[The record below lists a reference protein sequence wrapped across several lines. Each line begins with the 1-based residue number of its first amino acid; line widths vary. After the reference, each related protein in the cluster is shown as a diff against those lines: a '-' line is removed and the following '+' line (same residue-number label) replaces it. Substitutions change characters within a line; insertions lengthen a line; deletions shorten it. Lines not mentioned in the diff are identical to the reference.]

1 MTMIRSIS
9 QSSPLSLAP
18 VTTSLPALFHRKGGP
33 DSGTPGAEEIE
44 DAVVKFDQAHSDF
57 DNAKLAARLVVA
69 GDYFKLGN
77 LLHRNLIDPNTKS
90 TNKCNS
96 LLHAAFGF
104 IDSHLNQQL
113 VVYELVSNGADVG
126 VKNVY
131 GMTPLDVAVARTNP
145 NRVAID
151 HLLRFG
157 AQVTLAAQQRALGLA
172 RAGDRRLLQAFR
184 NSKGHQANP
193 PFDAPRFFGS
203 FV

>member
-1 MTMIRSIS
+1 MIRSLL

-18 VTTSLPALFHRKGGP
+18 VAASLPAMFHRKGVP
-33 DSGTPGAEEIE
+33 DSRTLGTGEIE
-44 DAVVKFDQAHSDF
+44 DAFVKGEQENSDSG
-57 DNAKLAARLVVA
+57 NAKLAGRLVVA
-69 GDYFKLGN
+69 GDYFKLGS
-77 LLHRNLIDPNTKS
+77 LLHRKLIDPDTKS
-90 TNKCNS
+90 ENKGNS

-104 IDSHLNQQL
+104 IDNHLNQQL
-113 VVYELVSNGADVG
+113 VVYELVSNGADVN

-172 RAGDRRLLQAFR
+172 REGDRRLLDAFR
-184 NSKGHQANP
+184 NLKNYQANP
-193 PFDAPRFFGS
+193 PFNAPRFFES
-203 FV
+203 FI

>member
-1 MTMIRSIS
+1 MIRSLL

-18 VTTSLPALFHRKGGP
+18 VTASLPALFHRKGGA

-57 DNAKLAARLVVA
+57 GNARLAARLVVA
-69 GDYFKLGN
+69 GDYFKLSN

-90 TNKCNS
+90 TNKGNS

-157 AQVTLAAQQRALGLA
+157 APVTLAAQQRALGLA

-184 NSKGHQANP
+184 NLKNHQANP
-193 PFDAPRFFGS
+193 PFDMPRFFGS

>member
-1 MTMIRSIS
+1 MIRSIL
-9 QSSPLSLAP
+9 QSSPLSPAP
-18 VTTSLPALFHRKGGP
+18 VTTSLPTLFHRKGGP

-90 TNKCNS
+90 TNKGNS

-104 IDSHLNQQL
+104 VDSHLNQQL

-126 VKNVY
+126 VRNVY

-184 NSKGHQANP
+184 NSKNHQANP